1 MERRKIKLIVTVEYT
16 PEVLKDTRDENGN
29 HVDQTYEEVTK
40 RDVAIMDQEICESV
54 GCALDGL
61 FDDAFDDP
69 DRDDYLLN
77 HGDAKYSV
85 INLSAYGQDLSKG

>member
-1 MERRKIKLIVTVEYT
+1 
-16 PEVLKDTRDENGN
+16 LKDTRDENGN
-29 HVDQTYEEVTK
+29 HIDQTYEEVTE

-54 GCALDGL
+54 GCALNSL

-69 DRDDYLLN
+69 DRENYLLN

-85 INLSAYGQDLSKG
+85 INWSAYGQDLGK